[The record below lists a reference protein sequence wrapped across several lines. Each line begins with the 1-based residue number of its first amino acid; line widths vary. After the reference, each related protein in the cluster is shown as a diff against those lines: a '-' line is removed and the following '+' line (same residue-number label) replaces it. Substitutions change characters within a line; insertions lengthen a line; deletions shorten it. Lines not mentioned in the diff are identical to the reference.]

1 MFLVICILG
10 DFFYKF
16 TQFLDIY
23 GDDELESLDGQVWSG
38 CQSRKHWRSQF
49 VTLEVKR
56 SRREVR
62 SQFFVFC
69 HFEQKNSF
77 SSIRIPVEIQHK
89 LMQDSRVTKLGEFSP
104 IRRFFSF
111 GYFFNMTEGAYVNFL
126 VLLFPQ

>member
-56 SRREVR
+56 SRREVGK
-62 SQFFVFC
+62 SIFC
-69 HFEQKNSF
+69 
-77 SSIRIPVEIQHK
+77 
-89 LMQDSRVTKLGEFSP
+89 
-104 IRRFFSF
+104 
-111 GYFFNMTEGAYVNFL
+111 
-126 VLLFPQ
+126 LLSL